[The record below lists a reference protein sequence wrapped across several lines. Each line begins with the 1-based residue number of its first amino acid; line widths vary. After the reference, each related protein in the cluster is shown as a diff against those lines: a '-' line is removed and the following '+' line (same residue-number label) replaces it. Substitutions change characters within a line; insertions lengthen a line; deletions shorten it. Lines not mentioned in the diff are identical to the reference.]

1 MAKKDMSVAP
11 TRDPTAFMLLPLGAG
26 IEASGPAAAVGVAAV
41 VAAEGVAAAVVA
53 AVVAAAPFTG
63 AAAIAALMQTATTR
77 TTKAMFFMAILWV
90 ACSRSRD
97 RKHAL

>member
-1 MAKKDMSVAP
+1 M
-11 TRDPTAFMLLPLGAG
+11 
-26 IEASGPAAAVGVAAV
+26 GVAAV
-41 VAAEGVAAAVVA
+41 VAAAGVAAAVVAAAGVAA

-90 ACSRSRD
+90 ACCRSRD